1 LPSERYVGG
10 FGAVESL
17 PRQIIEKDKVAP
29 ELFWIPGP
37 WRGRLAISSRP
48 RGGDWLEDEVRA
60 WQRATVDVVVSLLER
75 EEQTELGL
83 EEEGPLVEAA
93 GLRFVSFPIPDLGVP
108 ASRTAAVFLVHRLV
122 RDLES
127 GKNVTVHC
135 RQGVGRSGLIA
146 AGALIVAGM
155 DAASALRIVSSAR
168 RVEVPETPE
177 QRRWIERLPADR
189 PALARR

>member
-1 LPSERYVGG
+1 M
-10 FGAVESL
+10 
-17 PRQIIEKDKVAP
+17 AP

-60 WQRATVDVVVSLLER
+60 WQRANLDVVVSLLER
-75 EEQTELGL
+75 EEQRELGL

-108 ASRTAAVFLVHRLV
+108 ASRTLAAFLVQEFS

-127 GKNVTVHC
+127 GRNVAVHC

-155 DAASALRIVSSAR
+155 DAASALRTVSAAR
-168 RVEVPETPE
+168 GLNVPETPE
-177 QRRWIERLPADR
+177 QRAWIERLAPDR

>member
-1 LPSERYVGG
+1 M
-10 FGAVESL
+10 
-17 PRQIIEKDKVAP
+17 AP

-60 WQRATVDVVVSLLER
+60 WLRANLDVVVSLLER
-75 EEQTELGL
+75 EEQRELGL

-108 ASRTAAVFLVHRLV
+108 ASRTLAAFLVQEFS

-127 GKNVTVHC
+127 GRNVAVHC

-155 DAASALRIVSSAR
+155 DAASALRTVSAAR
-168 RVEVPETPE
+168 GLNVPETPE
-177 QRRWIERLPADR
+177 QRAWIERLAPDR